1 VDDNKAFHL
10 AENLRTF
17 ADFIDEHAADLP
29 SQITIDCYTYLWDWN
44 LKADHLGTTQT
55 VPVAMSRAM
64 RAGLKSSAVVK
75 KEYSDEYFRLFM
87 DFGVRQPVSFKIV
100 CNREEVCER
109 HVVGTKKV
117 TKKIAPP
124 GTWTEEEVEEDIVEW
139 KCNPLLNVVD
149 TK

>member
-1 VDDNKAFHL
+1 MDDNKAFHL

-29 SQITIDCYTYLWDWN
+29 TQISIDCYAYLWDWS
-44 LKADHLGTTQT
+44 LKRNENGEIDA

-64 RAGLKSSAVVK
+64 RAGLKSSAIVK

-87 DFGVRQPVSFKIV
+87 DFGVREPVSFKIV
-100 CNREEVCER
+100 CNRDEVCER
-109 HVVGTKKV
+109 HVVGTEKV

-124 GTWTEEEVEEDIVEW
+124 GKWTEEEVEQDIVEW

>member
-29 SQITIDCYTYLWDWN
+29 ADIQMDCYTYLWDWA
-44 LKADHLGTTQT
+44 LEDDST

-75 KEYSDEYFRLFM
+75 KEYSDNYFRLYM
-87 DFGVRQPVSFKIV
+87 DFGIRQPVQFKII
-100 CNREEVCER
+100 CNRDEVCEKR
-109 HVVGTKKV
+109 VVGTEKV
-117 TKKIAPP
+117 IKQIAPA
-124 GTWTEEEVEEDIVEW
+124 GKWTEEEVEQDIVEW
-139 KCNPLLNVVD
+139 ECNPLLNVVD

>member
-1 VDDNKAFHL
+1 MNDNRAFHL

-17 ADFIDEHAADLP
+17 ADFIDEHAEDLP
-29 SQITIDCYTYLWDWN
+29 ADIKMDCYTYLWDWN
-44 LKADHLGTTQT
+44 VEEDST

-75 KEYSDEYFRLFM
+75 KEYSDNYFRLYM
-87 DFGVRQPVSFKIV
+87 DFGIREPVQFKIV
-100 CNREEVCER
+100 CNRDEVCEK
-109 HVVGTKKV
+109 HVVGTQKV
-117 TKKIAPP
+117 MKQIAPA
-124 GTWTEEEVEEDIVEW
+124 GKWTEEEVEEDIVEW